1 MREKLRGKKHTDGS
15 GLAFKIVAMAVVPL
29 LILSLIASFF
39 IANAIYTGFN
49 KEVYNELRSECATI
63 NNFIGRKI
71 SSSTYQNS
79 EIKPDLFDNVA
90 EITGMDITLFF
101 GNERYVT
108 TVRNTDGSRA
118 VGTVASD
125 EVTECVF
132 AGSDF
137 FSGETNIN
145 GEIYFAYYM
154 PLVNAGGEVI
164 GMTFAGKTRDN
175 VSHEIAYSIMGTLAV
190 SWVLTAVVAVVCG
203 TAARRMVDSLTMTA
217 EFMGRIAS
225 GDIDCVPDERM
236 LSRRDE
242 IGGMGRAAVKLQQSL
257 RELISNDPLT
267 GLFNRRACNIKLA
280 EMLDRA
286 KTEDSGLTVVIGDI
300 DLFKKFNDRYGHAC
314 GDLVLKDVSAIL
326 KEGTNGFGI
335 ASRWGGEE
343 FLLAF
348 SLPDGESSA
357 AMERIMQRIRSFRC
371 EYDGEEISVSMTFG
385 VQHYSGENNT
395 DVLVNAAD
403 AKLYYGKNHG
413 RNMIVEHIPEEIIQ
427 N

>member
-1 MREKLRGKKHTDGS
+1 MRENLRGKKHTDGS

-39 IANAIYTGFN
+39 IADAINTSFN
-49 KEVYNELRSECATI
+49 KEVYNELRSECVTI

-71 SSSTYQNS
+71 SSSTYQDS

-90 EITGMDITLFF
+90 EMTGMDITLFF
-101 GNERYVT
+101 GNERSVT

-118 VGTVASD
+118 VGTVAAD
-125 EVTECVF
+125 EVTDRVLG
-132 AGSDF
+132 GSDF

-154 PLVNAGGEVI
+154 PLINAEGEVI

-175 VSHEIAYSIMGTLAV
+175 VSHAIAYSIMGTLAV
-190 SWVLTAVVAVVCG
+190 SWALTAVVAVVCG
-203 TAARRMVDSLTMTA
+203 TAARRMVGSLTMTA

-225 GDIDCVPDERM
+225 GDTDCAPDERM

-326 KEGTNGFGI
+326 KEGTNGCGI

-348 SLPDGESSA
+348 SLPDEEASA
-357 AMERIMQRIRSFRC
+357 AMERIMQRIRSFHC

-413 RNMIVEHIPEEIIQ
+413 RNMIVEHIPEEITQ
-427 N
+427 D